1 MSDPPRVPGRPL
13 GPFFDGL
20 PEAARIDLLNRV
32 GAGLFNSRHAA
43 ECLTDPG
50 IRHRE
55 TTAQFLAYLSAA
67 VRELE
72 AARALVVAEL
82 AGGR

>member
-1 MSDPPRVPGRPL
+1 MSDPPPGPGRPL

-20 PEAARIDLLNRV
+20 PEAARIALLNRV

-43 ECLTDPG
+43 ECLTDPD

-55 TTAQFLAYLSAA
+55 TATQFLAYLSAA
-67 VRELE
+67 VHELE
-72 AARALVVAEL
+72 AARAIVAAEL
-82 AGGR
+82 KGGR